1 MTLHL
6 KNHKEIKSR
15 NSSNLNNLQ
24 IFSCVACTHI
34 RQGKLDVFLVKCM
47 LLCYPKGVKGYCLW
61 CFKTG
66 FKKCIINQDIIFNEI
81 EMSHKPGVLE
91 CESRCSCDGVNL
103 NIKVEFGIEKAH
115 DFLQNEDLNDLVK
128 DRKGVSDGDS
138 WVDDYKIDTDRAR
151 RTIEA
156 LERYRYVELIM

>member
-1 MTLHL
+1 
-6 KNHKEIKSR
+6 
-15 NSSNLNNLQ
+15 
-24 IFSCVACTHI
+24 
-34 RQGKLDVFLVKCM
+34 
-47 LLCYPKGVKGYCLW
+47 
-61 CFKTG
+61 
-66 FKKCIINQDIIFNEI
+66 
-81 EMSHKPGVLE
+81 MSHKPGVLE